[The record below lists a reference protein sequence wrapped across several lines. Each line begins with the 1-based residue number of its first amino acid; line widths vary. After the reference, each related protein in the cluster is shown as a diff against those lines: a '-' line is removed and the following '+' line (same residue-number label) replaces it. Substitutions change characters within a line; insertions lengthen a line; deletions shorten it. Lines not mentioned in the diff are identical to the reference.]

1 MAESCH
7 VITSEATIQINKHPN
22 RTFSS
27 IHIKIADSECKTD
40 IIKVYNCLEI
50 NLKNKLA
57 KGFRMHWIIQCIKT
71 GSTHPMCVDDINQVD
86 HVLKSRLKPMT
97 SLPVFYGL
105 VLLMWGFVS
114 QAELANCPVADMT
127 LSTNQEQCLNQ
138 TTNNDKLN
146 LLASQSKRLSEGE
159 FLLSGDVC
167 IMQDDM
173 RLLTPEIYYHQAKR
187 VFDTNGGVLLQNKDQ
202 RIAAQSAAFNSIDMT
217 ATLEQVDYFFLDSEM
232 NGQAKSLF
240 LSENQST
247 LQGLTFSTCSPQ
259 QRDWEIKAK
268 TAELD
273 HDEGVG
279 TFRGMTLRFKDVPIL
294 YLPWAKMPLNDDRR
308 TGLLV
313 PGFSYSDNTGLDLSL
328 PYYINIAPQFD
339 ATLTPRYLQEHGL
352 MLGAEFRYL
361 SPSSRGVF
369 EGSYLPDDDLRGSD
383 RGLINYTHQTRL
395 AKGWRFNSNL
405 NHVTDSQYYED
416 FSSSSYITSTPYL
429 SSTVNVQGAGNN
441 WQFFAGINDFQVL
454 SQTITTQNEPYQT
467 LPEIDFNW
475 FQYDYLKQLNYGINS
490 ELVNFYRED
499 SVGAW
504 RSDINPWIEKQWSNA
519 WGYLKPKLQYR
530 STHYQFDDS
539 RPDLSRN
546 LPIVSMD
553 MGMSFEKQ
561 SGDGGFKSLE
571 PRLFYVYAP
580 DRKQNDIPIFDSREL
595 TFGSSLLFQT
605 NRFSGADR
613 QSDMNQVSA
622 ALTHRSFTSDGQE
635 QWNLTVGQIKYFDDQ
650 QVQIN
655 NQPEDLTK
663 SPLVIEYNHF
673 LSRYWNAGLSL
684 HYDQTESEI
693 ERGLFRVQR
702 KGPNESVFNL
712 AYRFRRNQLEQF
724 DTSFVIPIKDQHRI
738 IARWNY
744 STRSNK
750 TIEALFGYER
760 KNCCWAFRLMARHYI
775 TDELGQSNNGIYAE
789 IQLNGLGSI
798 GRNPRRILK
807 QSISGYQEAF

>member
-1 MAESCH
+1 MQENA
-7 VITSEATIQINKHPN
+7 
-22 RTFSS
+22 RTVRDTNTCSTQS
-27 IHIKIADSECKTD
+27 THSTW
-40 IIKVYNCLEI
+40 
-50 NLKNKLA
+50 LA
-57 KGFRMHWIIQCIKT
+57 KRSLRSVYAQMFLCGFM
-71 GSTHPMCVDDINQVD
+71 
-86 HVLKSRLKPMT
+86 VLWYMPT
-97 SLPVFYGL
+97 
-105 VLLMWGFVS
+105 S
-114 QAELANCPVADMT
+114 QASLVDCPVADIL
-127 LSTNQEQCLNQ
+127 LSPVQQQCLNQ
-138 TTNNDKLN
+138 EINNNKIN
-146 LLASQSKRLSEGE
+146 LLASHSQRISEGE

-167 IMQDDM
+167 IMQNDLRM
-173 RLLTPEIYYHQAKR
+173 LTPEIYYHQAKKI
-187 VFDTNGGVLLQNKDQ
+187 FDTNGGVLLQNKDQ
-202 RIAAQSAAFNSIDMT
+202 RIAAKSAKFNSIDMT
-217 ATLEQVDYFFLDSEM
+217 ANLDQVDYFFLDSAM
-232 NGQAKSLF
+232 NGKASHLLLNESKSSL
-240 LSENQST
+240 T
-247 LQGLTFSTCSPQ
+247 GLTFSTCAPQ
-259 QRDWEIKAK
+259 QRDWEIVAK
-268 TAELD
+268 TAELN
-273 HDEGVG
+273 HEEGVG
-279 TFRGMTLRFKDVPIL
+279 TFKGMSLRFKDVPIL
-294 YLPWAKMPLNDDRR
+294 YLPWAKLPLNDDRR
-308 TGLLV
+308 TGLLI
-313 PGFSYSDNTGLDLSL
+313 PGFSYSDNTGIDLSL

-361 SPSSRGVF
+361 SPRSRGVF
-369 EGSYLPDDDLRGSD
+369 EGAYLPSDNLRNSD

-395 AKGWRFNSNL
+395 ARGWRFNSNL

-429 SSTVNVQGAGNN
+429 SSTVNVQGSGNN

-454 SQTITTQNEPYQT
+454 SQSITTQNEPYQT
-467 LPEIDFNW
+467 LPELGFNW
-475 FQYDYLKQLNYGINS
+475 FQYDYQKQLNYGVS
-490 ELVNFYRED
+490 TELINFYRED
-499 SVGAW
+499 SGGAW
-504 RSDINPWIEKQWSNA
+504 RSDIRPWVEKQWSNA
-519 WGYLKPKLQYR
+519 WGYVKPKLQYR
-530 STHYQFDDS
+530 STHYQFDDN
-539 RPDLSRN
+539 RTDLSRN
-546 LPIVSMD
+546 LPIASMD
-553 MGMSFEKQ
+553 LGMSFEKQ
-561 SGDGGFKSLE
+561 LDDGGFNSLE

-580 DRKQNDIPIFDSREL
+580 ERNQTDIPIFDSREL

-622 ALTHRSFTSDGQE
+622 ALTHRSFDPNGRE

-650 QVQIN
+650 MVQIN

-684 HYDQTESEI
+684 HYDQAQSEV

-702 KGPNESVFNL
+702 KGDNQSVFNF

-724 DTSFVIPIKDQHRI
+724 DTSFVIPIKDQHRL

-775 TDELGQSNNGIYAE
+775 TDEQGQSNNGIYAE

-807 QSISGYQEAF
+807 QSIPGYQEAF